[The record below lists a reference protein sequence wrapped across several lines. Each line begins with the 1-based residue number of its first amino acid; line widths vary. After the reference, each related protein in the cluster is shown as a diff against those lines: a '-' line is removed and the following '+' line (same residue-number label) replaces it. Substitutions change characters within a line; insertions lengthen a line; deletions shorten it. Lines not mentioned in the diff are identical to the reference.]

1 MKRNTGLQQ
10 ISVSFVKGIGQH
22 SIASLAELGI
32 FTVFDLLEFFPSRY
46 EYQTIRSFDEICDQ
60 ETVTIA
66 GEVVSLPI
74 ISFYGRKKSRCTFQ
88 IKADLYVIKVV
99 LFNQNYVKNTIQ
111 LGDQVCIYG
120 KWDSRK
126 LAITGKFLGKDI
138 KEGKASFQP
147 IYSLRTIV
155 SQKQMRK
162 WVKYAL
168 EQYKNQIEDWL
179 PESVRTQYK
188 LPSKRETYQ
197 ILHFP
202 QQTHALKHGR
212 RRMIYEELL
221 LFQLKMQLLRKRI
234 RESSEGVCV
243 SVDKEEINRFIQQ
256 KVPFPLTQAQ
266 QSVLDEILTD
276 MSSPYLL
283 YRLLQGDVG
292 SGKTIVALLC
302 AYAAVRG
309 NFQVAIMVPTEILAQ
324 QHFESFQNLL
334 AGEDISLACL
344 TGSTKAKDRQ
354 IILEETE
361 NGKLSILI
369 GTHALLQERVKFCR
383 LGLIVMDEQHRF
395 GVEQRK
401 ILREKSSGQLPNI
414 LHMTA
419 TPIPRTLAITAFG
432 EMDVSIINQMPSGRK
447 PVRTRWVRQETETQV
462 WSFLCKEV
470 EKGHQAYVICP
481 LIEDSE
487 KVDLE
492 NALELYEKLKSYVN
506 NVFEIALLHG
516 KMKPQKK
523 EEIMTGF
530 KQGKTK
536 ILVSTTV
543 IEVGVNVPNASVM
556 VIYDAERF
564 GLAQLHQLRGRV
576 GRGAKQSFCILIGNP
591 KTEMGKERL
600 KIMEETHDGFQ
611 VAEHDLNLR
620 GPGDFFG
627 YKQSGLP
634 DFKIANIIHDY
645 RALEV
650 ARQDAVHLID
660 DGELWNNP
668 EYAALLYFMEQNG
681 YFDAQMFD

>member
-1 MKRNTGLQQ
+1 
-10 ISVSFVKGIGQH
+10 
-22 SIASLAELGI
+22 
-32 FTVFDLLEFFPSRY
+32 
-46 EYQTIRSFDEICDQ
+46 
-60 ETVTIA
+60 
-66 GEVVSLPI
+66 
-74 ISFYGRKKSRCTFQ
+74 
-88 IKADLYVIKVV
+88 
-99 LFNQNYVKNTIQ
+99 
-111 LGDQVCIYG
+111 
-120 KWDSRK
+120 
-126 LAITGKFLGKDI
+126 
-138 KEGKASFQP
+138 
-147 IYSLRTIV
+147 
-155 SQKQMRK
+155 
-162 WVKYAL
+162 
-168 EQYKNQIEDWL
+168 
-179 PESVRTQYK
+179 
-188 LPSKRETYQ
+188 
-197 ILHFP
+197 
-202 QQTHALKHGR
+202 
-212 RRMIYEELL
+212 
-221 LFQLKMQLLRKRI
+221 
-234 RESSEGVCV
+234 
-243 SVDKEEINRFIQQ
+243 
-256 KVPFPLTQAQ
+256 
-266 QSVLDEILTD
+266 
-276 MSSPYLL
+276 
-283 YRLLQGDVG
+283 
-292 SGKTIVALLC
+292 
-302 AYAAVRG
+302 
-309 NFQVAIMVPTEILAQ
+309 
-324 QHFESFQNLL
+324 
-334 AGEDISLACL
+334 
-344 TGSTKAKDRQ
+344 
-354 IILEETE
+354 
-361 NGKLSILI
+361 
-369 GTHALLQERVKFCR
+369 
-383 LGLIVMDEQHRF
+383 
-395 GVEQRK
+395 
-401 ILREKSSGQLPNI
+401 
-414 LHMTA
+414 
-419 TPIPRTLAITAFG
+419 
-432 EMDVSIINQMPSGRK
+432 MDVSIINQMPSGRK

-576 GRGAKQSFCILIGNP
+576 GRGANQSFCILIGNP

>member
-1 MKRNTGLQQ
+1 
-10 ISVSFVKGIGQH
+10 
-22 SIASLAELGI
+22 
-32 FTVFDLLEFFPSRY
+32 
-46 EYQTIRSFDEICDQ
+46 
-60 ETVTIA
+60 
-66 GEVVSLPI
+66 
-74 ISFYGRKKSRCTFQ
+74 
-88 IKADLYVIKVV
+88 
-99 LFNQNYVKNTIQ
+99 
-111 LGDQVCIYG
+111 
-120 KWDSRK
+120 
-126 LAITGKFLGKDI
+126 
-138 KEGKASFQP
+138 
-147 IYSLRTIV
+147 
-155 SQKQMRK
+155 MRK

-576 GRGAKQSFCILIGNP
+576 GRGANQSFCILIGNP

>member
-46 EYQTIRSFDEICDQ
+46 EDQTIRSFDEICDQ

-334 AGEDISLACL
+334 DGEDISLACL

-487 KVDLE
+487 KMDLE